1 MLADVLRTAD
11 SREQI
16 PALERQ
22 LVGTE
27 KPCHLLDVYASG
39 LCLRVEW
46 GHSGRPDGRW
56 RRKSTVAV
64 QICPVHTIAQRAQ

>member
-1 MLADVLRTAD
+1 MLADVLPTAD
-11 SREQI
+11 SRKQI
-16 PALERQ
+16 PALERR
-22 LVGTE
+22 LVPFTRRTNSE
-27 KPCHLLDVYASG
+27 VVSG
-39 LCLRVEW
+39 GVTRVEW

>member
-1 MLADVLRTAD
+1 MLADVQWKAD

-46 GHSGRPDGRW
+46 GHRGRPDGW
-56 RRKSTVAV
+56 RRKSAVAV
-64 QICPVHTIAQRAQ
+64 QICPVHP

>member
-1 MLADVLRTAD
+1 MLADVLRKAD

-16 PALERQ
+16 TALERR

-27 KPCHLLDVYASG
+27 KPCHLLDVHTT
-39 LCLRVEW
+39 LKWTVEW

-56 RRKSTVAV
+56 RRKSAVAV
-64 QICPVHTIAQRAQ
+64 QICPVHP